1 MKKTIVLLVLLL
13 SAFFSNA
20 QKFAC
25 VDSEYILS
33 NMPEYKQAQKEL
45 EDVSLSWQKEVETKL
60 AEVDKMYKSYQA
72 EAILLPEELKSK
84 KENEIVEAEKE
95 AKNLQ
100 KQRFGN
106 DGDLAKK
113 RSELVK
119 PIQDKIYS
127 AIEKIA
133 QEKNYSVIFDKA
145 SGATVLYIDD
155 KTDVS
160 DLVLAELGY
169 KVSGNNSAKKTKK

>member
-1 MKKTIVLLVLLL
+1 MKKLVVLLFCIL
-13 SAFFSNA
+13 STTVIFA

-45 EDVSLSWQKEVETKL
+45 DDLSVQWQREVESKFQ
-60 AEVDKMYKSYQA
+60 AVDKLYKAFQA
-72 EAILLPEELKSK
+72 ESVLLPEELKSK
-84 KENEIVEAEKE
+84 KENEIIAAEKE
-95 AKNLQ
+95 AKDLQ

-106 DGDLAKK
+106 TGDLTKK

-119 PIQDKIYS
+119 PIQDKIYN

-133 QEKNYSVIFDKA
+133 QEKSYSIIFDKA
-145 SGATVLYIDD
+145 SGATILYVDA

-160 DLVLAELGY
+160 DLILAELGY
-169 KVSGNNSAKKTKK
+169 KINSTKKTK

>member
-1 MKKTIVLLVLLL
+1 MKKLVILLFCML
-13 SAFFSNA
+13 STTVIFA

-45 EDVSLSWQKEVETKL
+45 DDLSVQWQREVESKFQAIDKL
-60 AEVDKMYKSYQA
+60 YKAFQA
-72 EAILLPEELKSK
+72 ESVLLPEELKSK
-84 KENEIVEAEKE
+84 KENEIIAAEKE
-95 AKNLQ
+95 AKDLQ

-106 DGDLAKK
+106 TGDLTKK

-119 PIQDKIYS
+119 PIQDKIYN

-133 QEKNYSVIFDKA
+133 QEKSYSIIFDKA
-145 SGATVLYIDD
+145 SGATILYVDA

-160 DLVLAELGY
+160 DLILAELGY
-169 KVSGNNSAKKTKK
+169 KINSTKKTK

>member
-1 MKKTIVLLVLLL
+1 MKKLVVLLFCML
-13 SAFFSNA
+13 STTVIFA

-45 EDVSLSWQKEVETKL
+45 DDLSVQWQREVESKFQ
-60 AEVDKMYKSYQA
+60 AVDKLYKAFQA
-72 EAILLPEELKSK
+72 ESVLLPEELKAK
-84 KENEIVEAEKE
+84 KENEIIAAEKE
-95 AKNLQ
+95 AKDLQ

-106 DGDLAKK
+106 TGDLTKK

-119 PIQDKIYS
+119 PIQDKIYN

-133 QEKNYSVIFDKA
+133 QEKSYSIIFDKA
-145 SGATVLYIDD
+145 SGATILYVDA

-160 DLVLAELGY
+160 DLILAELGY
-169 KVSGNNSAKKTKK
+169 KINSTKKTK

>member
-1 MKKTIVLLVLLL
+1 MKKIAVIL
-13 SAFFSNA
+13 SLIFLSVFSYA

-25 VDSEYILS
+25 VDTEYILN

-45 EDVSLSWQKEVETKL
+45 EEVSLQWQKDVENKL
-60 AEVDKMYKSYQA
+60 AEVDRMYRSYQA
-72 EAILLPEELKSK
+72 EALLLPEDLKTK
-84 KENEIVEAEKE
+84 RENEIVAAERE
-95 AKNLQ
+95 AKALQ
-100 KQRFGN
+100 KQRFGS

-113 RSELVK
+113 RSELIK
-119 PIQDKIYS
+119 PIQDKIYN

-133 QEKNYSVIFDKA
+133 KEKNYSVMLDKA
-145 SGATVLYIDD
+145 SGATVLFIDS

-169 KVSGNNSAKKTKK
+169 KINSSSSKR

>member
-1 MKKTIVLLVLLL
+1 MKKLVVLLFCML
-13 SAFFSNA
+13 STTVIFA

-45 EDVSLSWQKEVETKL
+45 DDLSVQWQREVESKFQ
-60 AEVDKMYKSYQA
+60 AVDKLYKAFQA
-72 EAILLPEELKSK
+72 ESVLLPEELKSK
-84 KENEIVEAEKE
+84 KENEIIAAEKE
-95 AKNLQ
+95 AKDLQ

-106 DGDLAKK
+106 TGDLTKK

-119 PIQDKIYS
+119 PIQDKIYN

-133 QEKNYSVIFDKA
+133 QEKSYAIIFDKA
-145 SGATVLYIDD
+145 SGATILYVDA

-160 DLVLAELGY
+160 DLILAELGY
-169 KVSGNNSAKKTKK
+169 KINSTKKTK

>member
-1 MKKTIVLLVLLL
+1 MKKTLVLVALL
-13 SAFFSNA
+13 LCSVFTYA

-25 VDSEYILS
+25 VDSDYILS

-45 EDVSLSWQKEVETKL
+45 EDVSLQWQKEIENKL

-72 EAILLPEELKSK
+72 EALLLPEQLKTK
-84 KENEIVEAEKE
+84 KENEIVAAEKE

-106 DGDLAKK
+106 EGDLSKK
-113 RSELVK
+113 RSELIK
-119 PIQDKIYS
+119 PIQDRIYN

-133 QEKNYSVIFDKA
+133 QEKNYAMVFDKG
-145 SGATVLYIDD
+145 SGATILYVEA
-155 KTDVS
+155 KTDIS

-169 KVSGNNSAKKTKK
+169 KVNGNNSSKR

>member
-1 MKKTIVLLVLLL
+1 MKKLFVLLFCLL
-13 SAFFSNA
+13 STTVIFA
-20 QKFAC
+20 QKFAT

-45 EDVSLSWQKEVETKL
+45 DDISVQWQKEVESKFL
-60 AEVDKMYKSYQA
+60 VVDKLDKAFQA
-72 EAILLPEELKSK
+72 ESVLLPEDLKTK
-84 KENEIVEAEKE
+84 KENEIISAEKE
-95 AKNLQ
+95 AKDLQ

-106 DGDLAKK
+106 NGELSKK

-119 PIQDKIYS
+119 PIQDKIYN

-133 QEKNYSVIFDKA
+133 QEKSYSVIFDKA
-145 SGATVLYIDD
+145 SGATILYVDA

-160 DLVLAELGY
+160 DLILAELGY
-169 KVSGNNSAKKTKK
+169 KINSSKKTR

>member
-1 MKKTIVLLVLLL
+1 ML
-13 SAFFSNA
+13 STTVIFA

-45 EDVSLSWQKEVETKL
+45 DDLSVQWQREVESKFQ
-60 AEVDKMYKSYQA
+60 AVDKLYKAFQA
-72 EAILLPEELKSK
+72 ESVLLPEELKAK
-84 KENEIVEAEKE
+84 KENEIIAAEKE
-95 AKNLQ
+95 AKDLQ

-106 DGDLAKK
+106 TGDLTKK

-119 PIQDKIYS
+119 PIQDKIYN

-133 QEKNYSVIFDKA
+133 QEKSYSIIFDKA
-145 SGATVLYIDD
+145 SGATILYVDA

-160 DLVLAELGY
+160 DLILAELGY
-169 KVSGNNSAKKTKK
+169 KINSTKKTK

>member
-1 MKKTIVLLVLLL
+1 MKKIVILVLCLL
-13 SAFFSNA
+13 STTVIFA

-45 EDVSLSWQKEVETKL
+45 DDLSVQWQREVESKFQT
-60 AEVDKMYKSYQA
+60 VDKLYKAFQA
-72 EAILLPEELKSK
+72 ESVLLPEELKAK
-84 KENEIVEAEKE
+84 KENEIIAAEKE
-95 AKNLQ
+95 SKDLQ

-106 DGDLAKK
+106 TGDLSKK

-119 PIQDKIYS
+119 PIQDKIYN

-133 QEKNYSVIFDKA
+133 QEKSYSIIFDKA
-145 SGATVLYIDD
+145 SGATILYVDA
-155 KTDVS
+155 KTDIS
-160 DLVLAELGY
+160 DLILAELGY
-169 KVSGNNSAKKTKK
+169 KINNAKKSK